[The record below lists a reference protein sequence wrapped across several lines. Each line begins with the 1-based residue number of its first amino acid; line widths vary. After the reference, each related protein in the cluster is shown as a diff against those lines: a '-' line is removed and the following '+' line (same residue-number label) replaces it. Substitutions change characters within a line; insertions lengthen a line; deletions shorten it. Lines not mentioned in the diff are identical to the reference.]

1 MDYLDRGEVE
11 HAGGGRD
18 GGEVGSRVEPSVLLL
33 GGPWGQ
39 EQLVKRNSLLINK
52 FDILIHPL
60 QTFAKNCWLLLV
72 KILHYSALVKGTKY
86 SKTKSIIH
94 FIHTSC

>member
-18 GGEVGSRVEPSVLLL
+18 GGEVGARVEPSVLLL
-33 GGPWGQ
+33 LRGPWPQ
-39 EQLVKRNSLLINK
+39 QQLVKRNLLLINK

-60 QTFAKNCWLLLV
+60 
-72 KILHYSALVKGTKY
+72 
-86 SKTKSIIH
+86 
-94 FIHTSC
+94 